1 MGTMVGEDASLVNQI
16 GVAPAA
22 KWIAAKGCE
31 SNSCSTSA
39 LLASGQWILAPT
51 NLIGQ
56 SPRPDLRPH
65 IVNNSWG
72 NSNGGDTFYQATV
85 NAWIA
90 SGIFP
95 TFSNGNTGPGCG
107 TVGSPG
113 SYPASY
119 GVGAFDINNVIYASS
134 RAAVLRRWAWA
145 AESSRTSR
153 RRA

>member
-1 MGTMVGEDASLVNQI
+1 M
-16 GVAPAA
+16 
-22 KWIAAKGCE
+22 
-31 SNSCSTSA
+31 
-39 LLASGQWILAPT
+39 
-51 NLIGQ
+51 
-56 SPRPDLRPH
+56 
-65 IVNNSWG
+65 NNSWG

-107 TVGSPG
+107 TAGSPG

-119 GVGAFDINNVIYASS
+119 GVGAFDINNVIYAGSS
-134 RAAVLRRWAWA
+134 RGPRRWAWA